1 VLVALDFDGT
11 LSPDE
16 MIVLLAQQAGV
27 RDRVEDVTARAMAGE
42 LEYAESLRERVR
54 LLDGLDLDE
63 VQTAFDAVR
72 LRAGVPELI
81 DSLAAHDIRI
91 VILTGGFG
99 AGVQTVLDEAGVTV
113 DRIMANQ
120 LGIRDTEL
128 SGTVSGPLVEGT
140 KDDALAKLADEFG
153 IPIEDTVAVGDGAN
167 DLPML
172 SAAGF
177 AIGFRP
183 DPTVAPVCDTV
194 VDSVADLSEVIHEH
208 IDTSRPR

>member
-140 KDDALAKLADEFG
+140 KDDALAKLAEEFG

-208 IDTSRPR
+208 IDTSRHR